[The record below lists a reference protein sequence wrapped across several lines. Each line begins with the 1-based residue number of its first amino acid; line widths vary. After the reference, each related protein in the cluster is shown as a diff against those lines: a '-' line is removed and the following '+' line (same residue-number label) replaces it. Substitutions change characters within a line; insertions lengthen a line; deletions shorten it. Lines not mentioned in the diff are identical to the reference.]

1 VKIKVLV
8 VSVFWRLDPPT
19 TFSPCVIFV
28 IGLVVLIIHKNLYVR
43 VSPVYVLE
51 GDGTQVHTDVDCV
64 VTRMIGLLD
73 GTVLL

>member
-1 VKIKVLV
+1 MYCAHHL
-8 VSVFWRLDPPT
+8 LDPLLVT
-19 TFSPCVIFV
+19 IVYVLDRVIFV
-28 IGLVVLIIHKNLYVR
+28 FGLVVLIIYKNLHVR

-73 GTVLL
+73 GIVLL